1 MNLYENIKLLREFRG
16 MSQEELAKEAGF
28 KSRSSIN
35 KIELGK
41 NDIPQ
46 SKLAAIA
53 NALRVSPVDLLD
65 DNFSPVKDKDSHLS
79 ATLNYHPALTSK
91 EKDLLDKYA
100 RLTDKQQDALSTLID
115 TIIDR

>member
-53 NALRVSPVDLLD
+53 NALRVSPADLLD
-65 DNFSPVKDKDSHLS
+65 DNFSPVKDSHLS
-79 ATLNYHPALTSK
+79 ATLNYHPALTCK

-100 RLTDKQQDALSTLID
+100 RLSDKQQDALSTLID